1 MYVVDITRE
10 DNSTDML
17 VGNDSMSAKS
27 KTINYV
33 MDYVF
38 ANYNINLNKDVLDQ
52 NLNLDRFSL
61 QQFLNDNYNLK
72 LNHDLKIQAI
82 PTSKDHCLFL
92 KYMDNNTDFPLL
104 YSFDN
109 KDIKKARA
117 LMTFL
122 VNDSLINKYQDNLE
136 EYDRLRIDYDHS
148 KQLLGRYMPKENI
161 NTEIVNLYNGG
172 MFLEELL
179 NNHFSMRQLQEESMN
194 KKI

>member
-72 LNHDLKIQAI
+72 LDHDLKIQAI

-148 KQLLGRYMPKENI
+148 KQLLGRYMPQENI

>member
-38 ANYNINLNKDVLDQ
+38 ANYNVNLNKDVLDQ
-52 NLNLDRFSL
+52 NLTLDRFSL

-72 LNHDLKIQAI
+72 IDHDLKIQAI
-82 PTSKDHCLFL
+82 PTSKEHCLFL
-92 KYMDNNTDFPLL
+92 KYMDDNTDFPLL
-104 YSFDN
+104 YSFDK
-109 KDIKKARA
+109 KDIEKARA

-122 VNDSLINKYQDNLE
+122 VNDTLISKYQDNLE

-148 KQLLGRYMPKENI
+148 KQILGRYMPKENI
-161 NTEIVNLYNGG
+161 NTEIVSLYNGG

-179 NNHFSMRQLQEESMN
+179 NNHFSLRQLQEESMN

>member
-72 LNHDLKIQAI
+72 INHDLKIQAM

>member
-72 LNHDLKIQAI
+72 LDHDLKIQAI

-109 KDIKKARA
+109 EDIKKARA

-136 EYDRLRIDYDHS
+136 EYDRLKIDYDHS

>member
-72 LNHDLKIQAI
+72 LDHDLKIQAI

-136 EYDRLRIDYDHS
+136 EYDRLRIDYDYS

>member
-72 LNHDLKIQAI
+72 INHDLKIQAM

-179 NNHFSMRQLQEESMN
+179 NNHFSMKQLQEESMN

>member
-72 LNHDLKIQAI
+72 LDHDLKIQAI

-136 EYDRLRIDYDHS
+136 EYDRLRIDYEHS

>member
-27 KTINYV
+27 KTLNYV

-72 LNHDLKIQAI
+72 INHDLKIQAI

>member
-72 LNHDLKIQAI
+72 LDHDLKIRAI

-92 KYMDNNTDFPLL
+92 KYMDNTTDFPLL

>member
-72 LNHDLKIQAI
+72 INLDLKIQAM

-148 KQLLGRYMPKENI
+148 KQLLGRYMPQENI

-179 NNHFSMRQLQEESMN
+179 NNHFSLRQLQEESMN

>member
-27 KTINYV
+27 KTLNYV

-72 LNHDLKIQAI
+72 LDHDLKIQAI

-122 VNDSLINKYQDNLE
+122 INDSLINKYQDNLE

>member
-1 MYVVDITRE
+1 
-10 DNSTDML
+10 
-17 VGNDSMSAKS
+17 
-27 KTINYV
+27 
-33 MDYVF
+33 MD
-38 ANYNINLNKDVLDQ
+38 A
-52 NLNLDRFSL
+52 
-61 QQFLNDNYNLK
+61 
-72 LNHDLKIQAI
+72 
-82 PTSKDHCLFL
+82 
-92 KYMDNNTDFPLL
+92 NTDFPLL

-109 KDIKKARA
+109 KNIKKARA

-179 NNHFSMRQLQEESMN
+179 NNHFSMKQLQEESMN

>member
-27 KTINYV
+27 KTLNYI

-72 LNHDLKIQAI
+72 IDNDLKIQAM

-92 KYMDNNTDFPLL
+92 KYMDDNTDFPLL

-122 VNDSLINKYQDNLE
+122 VNNSLINKYQDNLE

-161 NTEIVNLYNGG
+161 NTEIVDLYNGG

>member
-52 NLNLDRFSL
+52 NLILDRFSL

-72 LNHDLKIQAI
+72 LDHDLKIQAI

>member
-72 LNHDLKIQAI
+72 LDHDLKIQAI

-194 KKI
+194 K

>member
-72 LNHDLKIQAI
+72 LDHDLKIQAI

-92 KYMDNNTDFPLL
+92 KYMDTNTDFPLL

-122 VNDSLINKYQDNLE
+122 VNDALINKYQDNLE

-148 KQLLGRYMPKENI
+148 KQLFSRYMPKENI

-179 NNHFSMRQLQEESMN
+179 NNHFSMKQLQEESMN

>member
-72 LNHDLKIQAI
+72 LDHDLKIQAI